1 MSQFEQVTEIAV
13 EQQYDPRKNYTVYVN
28 PENRHI
34 TGFVGFIVPV
44 EGLNDGAGW
53 PSYHLQNLTK
63 EEYTML
69 SMSINNKEMMAFLDN
84 DNRTVHLKQL
94 QVELLDHTYYDTNL
108 KKIYGENNRI
118 TLKVGVYDENHNIC
132 EEIQNIRIKNNTTG
146 DNSDTISI
154 NGLGGSQKSTY
165 VVNGAT
171 CTFDLLREGPAALS
185 IKATV
190 PGVDYLWLNVFPQ
203 LLCLNEEHLANL
215 HSWIETQET

>member
-1 MSQFEQVTEIAV
+1 
-13 EQQYDPRKNYTVYVN
+13 
-28 PENRHI
+28 
-34 TGFVGFIVPV
+34 
-44 EGLNDGAGW
+44 
-53 PSYHLQNLTK
+53 
-63 EEYTML
+63 
-69 SMSINNKEMMAFLDN
+69 
-84 DNRTVHLKQL
+84 
-94 QVELLDHTYYDTNL
+94 L
-108 KKIYGENNRI
+108 KKIYGANNRI
-118 TLKVGVYDENHNIC
+118 TLKVGVYDENRNIC

-154 NGLGGSQKSTY
+154 NGLDGSQKSTY